1 MLAAFLLCCTPAV
14 LTSCNDDDV
23 EDFMESINLIGT
35 WEVTGYTVTPAVA
48 DGDEINIAK
57 GQKIVFKNDLTFI
70 DSEGNSGT
78 WKISEKKIYVT
89 YPGEKEAL
97 FAEVKSYTRDDM
109 VLTVI
114 SDPYTIHIGLKRVK

>member
-35 WEVTGYTVTPAVA
+35 WEVTDYTVTPAVA

-78 WKISEKKIYVT
+78 WKVSEKKIYVT
-89 YPGEKEAL
+89 YPGEEEAL